1 MKKDCRRQWEH
12 VLSSLKPVEGLII
25 EPDRIGFPRMLDDQ
39 SRDVIAHLIAD
50 LVDANC
56 LAPACT
62 LFRVCEP
69 LVRLHLLNFC
79 GSERVERLRKG
90 GNEVFNSLNRTLDAA
105 AHKMLGK
112 VKFDEVFALLR
123 WWPEARSSVMAMFPS
138 LTMEMVREL
147 SVDVFVDA
155 VRLLVDR
162 ALTRKDAAKCLAE
175 LHLLLA
181 LADEL
186 KTSDLPRA
194 VMMMSVICPA
204 MDELP
209 SGVDEG
215 GLTEFAAKL
224 RDMAWLPD
232 LTRDL
237 VSALPASVRREVLCV
252 AVEQAAAEQPRDV
265 CVNRLLGLADLS
277 DRIGEN
283 DGIVLRSHI
292 MVVVGWLV
300 VRLDERTYQTHKSCL
315 EWTLI
320 NGGVIAR
327 SRFSTSITGKTTHAI
342 GKFAIALLG
351 LADRFRNAIESG
363 DLFTA
368 ALAIRDCP
376 YPEFCNTAL
385 RRLAE
390 AAGEKLAAAAY
401 DGYLV
406 PLQMAVV
413 LAATGNAECWELA
426 TSILSTRVQTP
437 EHQHLAVQWML
448 GEIEAEQSAAGAGI
462 LARVSHSL
470 PALCGGGHSLKLDII
485 LMMDEGRRLVA
496 QAVVDG
502 FLNDICL
509 WSKAQAVSFYNA
521 LAHRVDLGAAL
532 PRLQTTVR
540 LEPGEKARIEEVL
553 DLEGG
558 PLTDFKAI
566 AGMGLDLSDG
576 QVRHVVPWARG
587 WRLMWVML
595 HASDAFLSDPM
606 LLMGAKAI
614 DAAAGD
620 GLSGGV
626 DEQLHRLKFPWA
638 QEALDAMLRLQVNGT
653 PLLSNDDL
661 HNVLRAMMSDEQ
673 LGRDTFIWMGQ
684 VDDPDRRAALHAAA
698 AHALISLADDS
709 SACRFYPERPANHVV
724 GEMVRMFEFRVMR
737 LLKIGQAVE
746 DEMRVKGWG
755 DISSMLPPSRTGF

>member
-237 VSALPASVRREVLCV
+237 VSALPASVRREVLRV
-252 AVEQAAAEQPRDV
+252 AVEQAAAEQSSDV
-265 CVNRLLGLADLS
+265 CVNRVLGLAELS
-277 DRIGEN
+277 DRIGES
-283 DGIVLRSHI
+283 DGIALRSHI

-300 VRLDERTYQTHKSCL
+300 VRWSERTYQAYKSCL
-315 EWTLI
+315 EFTLI
-320 NGGVIAR
+320 KRGTIAR
-327 SRFSTSITGKTTHAI
+327 SRFSISIKGQTSYAI
-342 GKFAIALLG
+342 GKSAVELLG
-351 LADRFRNAIESG
+351 LADRFRKAVEAG

-368 ALAIRDCP
+368 ALAIGDCP
-376 YPEFCNTAL
+376 YPEFCGTAL

-390 AAGEKLAAAAY
+390 AAGEKLEAAGD

-406 PLQMAVV
+406 PLQMAMV
-413 LAATGNAECWELA
+413 LAATGDADCAQLAAE
-426 TSILSTRVQTP
+426 ILSTRVQTQ
-437 EHQHLAVQWML
+437 EHQQLAIQRMMEEV
-448 GEIEAEQSAAGAGI
+448 EPEQSAAGSI
-462 LARVSHSL
+462 LARVGHSL
-470 PALCGGGHSLKLDII
+470 PSLCGDEHSLKLDII
-485 LMMDEGRRLVA
+485 LMMGEGRRLVA
-496 QAVVDG
+496 QAMLDG
-502 FLNDICL
+502 LSSGEWN
-509 WSKAQAVSFYNA
+509 KAQAVLFYNT
-521 LAHRVDLGAAL
+521 LAPRVDLGPAL
-532 PRLQTTVR
+532 PATQAMVR
-540 LEPGEKARIEEVL
+540 LGNGGGGRIDQV
-553 DLEGG
+553 LEGA
-558 PLTDFKAI
+558 PLNALMNLV
-566 AGMGLDLSDG
+566 GRHVDLSDT
-576 QVRHVVPWARG
+576 QIRHVGPWARG
-587 WRLMWVML
+587 WKLTWVMA
-595 HASDAFLSDPM
+595 HANAAFLNDPM
-606 LLMGAKAI
+606 LLMGVKAI
-614 DAAAGD
+614 DAAAAD
-620 GLSGGV
+620 GLHGGA
-626 DEQLHRLKFPWA
+626 DELLNRFQYPRAHA
-638 QEALDAMLRLQVNGT
+638 ALDVMLRLKVKDT
-653 PLLSNDDL
+653 PLLSEGDL
-661 HNVLRAMMSDEQ
+661 HNVLRAMLSDKQ
-673 LGRDTFIWMGQ
+673 VGRDTLIWMGE
-684 VDDPDRRAALHAAA
+684 VDDPVRKVKLYAAA
-698 AHALISLADDS
+698 GHALISLADDLS
-709 SACRFYPERPANHVV
+709 PCRFYPNRPANHVV
-724 GEMVRMFEFRVMR
+724 GDMVHMFKNHVLTF
-737 LLKIGQAVE
+737 LNIGKDVE
-746 DEMRVKGWG
+746 KSMGEKAWRE
-755 DISSMLPPSRTGF
+755 ISSKFSPN